1 MHMAHLN
8 VLYDLFLEMEKKNK
22 VSVENFLMS
31 FKIIFKEAD
40 LLLYAQ
46 ISLDT

>member
-8 VLYDLFLEMEKKNK
+8 VLYDLFLEMKKKNK

>member
-1 MHMAHLN
+1 MAHLN

>member
-8 VLYDLFLEMEKKNK
+8 VLSDLFLEMEKKNK